1 MSFPLRLGIPSIFV
15 ALAVATPLLTVGC
28 AASGTKEGP
37 SKTSKPAHVD
47 AVAEVNGLT

>member
-1 MSFPLRLGIPSIFV
+1 MRRGIPSICL

-28 AASGTKEGP
+28 AATGTKGP
-37 SKTSKPAHVD
+37 SKTSRPAHYD